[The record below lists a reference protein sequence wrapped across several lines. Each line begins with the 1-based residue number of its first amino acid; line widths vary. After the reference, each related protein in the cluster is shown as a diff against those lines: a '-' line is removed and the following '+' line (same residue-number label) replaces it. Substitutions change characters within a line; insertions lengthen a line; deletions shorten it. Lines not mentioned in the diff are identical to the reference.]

1 MGWDL
6 ALTATA
12 TYAKPEQFET
22 FRRHLDAAWIEE
34 ALAATGTATV
44 RRRRLPV
51 EEVVWVV
58 LGMALFRDRPIE
70 DVVSKLDLALPG
82 GGGTVARSSVS
93 EARGRL
99 GSEPMKWLFERSA
112 SQWAEASATAHRWRG
127 LALYGIDGSS
137 LRVPDTP
144 ENREHFGGQSGRKGS
159 ESGYPMARI
168 VALMVLRSHLLAGV
182 WFGPYGGTH
191 ELEPAKELRTA
202 IPDNSLTVLDR
213 GFLAAPMLI
222 GIATGG
228 QNRHWLTRARSSNK
242 WRVVRRLSRGDEI
255 IEMDV
260 SRHARGQ
267 DPSLPRT
274 WTMRAIRYQRKGFR
288 PQTLLTS
295 LLDAKRY
302 PAEEIIA
309 LYHERWE
316 LELGYD
322 ELKTELLDREEAI
335 RSRTRE
341 GVEQELWGILLAYNL
356 VRLEMERVAKTAK
369 VEPTRISFVE
379 SLRLIRDEW
388 AWLSVTSPGAIPK
401 RLASMRANIKRYILP
416 PRRPKRVY
424 PRAVK
429 IKMSNYDRKR
439 PRVETKLKGRRRE
452 TGGPPDQA
460 GR

>member
-1 MGWDL
+1 VEVCSILAGEEQAMGWDR
-6 ALTATA
+6 AFAAAA

-22 FRRHLDAAWIEE
+22 FRRHIDAAWVEQ
-34 ALAATGTATV
+34 ALAASGTATV

-51 EEVVWVV
+51 EEVVWIV

-82 GGGTVARSSVS
+82 GGGTIARSSVS
-93 EARGRL
+93 QARGRL
-99 GSEPMKWLFERSA
+99 GSEPMKWLFERT
-112 SQWAEASATAHRWRG
+112 ASAWAPPSAAANRWRS

-137 LRVPDTP
+137 VRVPDTP
-144 ENREHFGGQSGRKGS
+144 ENREHFGGQSGRKTT

-191 ELEPAKELRTA
+191 ELEPAKELRGA

-213 GFLAAPMLI
+213 GFLAAPMLL
-222 GIATGG
+222 GIETGG
-228 QNRHWLTRARSSNK
+228 QNRHWLTRAKSNSK
-242 WRVVRRLSRGDEI
+242 WRVLKRLGKGDELV
-255 IEMDV
+255 EMDV
-260 SRHARGQ
+260 SSHSRRQ

-274 WTMRAIRYQRKGFR
+274 WTMRAIRYHRKGFR

-295 LLDAKRY
+295 LLDTKQY
-302 PAEEIIA
+302 PADEIIA

-322 ELKTELLDREEAI
+322 ELKTELLDREETI
-335 RSRTRE
+335 RSKTRQ

-356 VRLEMERVAKTAK
+356 VRLEMERVAKQAK

-388 AWLSVTSPGAIPK
+388 MWLSVTGSPGAIPK
-401 RLASMRANIKRYILP
+401 RLASMRANIKRYLLP
-416 PRRPKRVY
+416 PRRPRRLY

-439 PRVETKLKGRRRE
+439 PAVEASK
-452 TGGPPDQA
+452 
-460 GR
+460 

>member
-6 ALTATA
+6 AFAAAA
-12 TYAKPEQFET
+12 TYAKPEPFET
-22 FRRHLDAAWIEE
+22 FRRHIDAGWIEE
-34 ALAATGTATV
+34 ALTATGTATL

-58 LGMALFRDRPIE
+58 LGMALFRDRSIE

-93 EARGRL
+93 QARARL

-112 SQWAEASATAHRWRG
+112 STWAHASAAARRWRG

-137 LRVPDTP
+137 LRVPDTL
-144 ENREHFGGQSGRKGS
+144 ENREHFGGQSGRNGS
-159 ESGYPMARI
+159 ESGYPLARI

-182 WFGPYGGTH
+182 WLGPYGGTS
-191 ELEPAKELRTA
+191 ELAPAKQLQTS

-222 GIATGG
+222 GIKTGG
-228 QNRHWLTRARSSNK
+228 LNRHWLTRAKSNSK
-242 WRVVRRLSRGDEI
+242 WRVLQRLGSGDELV
-255 IEMDV
+255 EMDV
-260 SRHARGQ
+260 SREARRQ
-267 DPSLPRT
+267 DASLPRT

-295 LLDAKRY
+295 LVDAKTY
-302 PAEEIIA
+302 PAAEVIA

-322 ELKTELLDREEAI
+322 ELKTEMLDREEAI
-335 RSRTRE
+335 RSKTPK
-341 GVEQELWGILLAYNL
+341 GVEQELWGVLLAYNL
-356 VRLEMERVAKTAK
+356 VRLEMARVAKSAK

-401 RLASMRANIKRYILP
+401 RLAAMRANIKRYVLP
-416 PRRPKRVY
+416 PRRPKRLY

-439 PRVETKLKGRRRE
+439 PAVERTK
-452 TGGPPDQA
+452 
-460 GR
+460 

>member
-6 ALTATA
+6 ALAATA

-22 FRRHLDAAWIEE
+22 FRRHIDPVWIEA
-34 ALAATGTATV
+34 ALAASGTATV

-82 GGGTVARSSVS
+82 GGGTIARSSVS
-93 EARGRL
+93 QARVRL

-112 SQWAEASATAHRWRG
+112 SAWAHTSAAAHRWRG

-137 LRVPDTP
+137 LRVPDSP
-144 ENREHFGGQSGRKGS
+144 ENRAHFGGQSGRKGS
-159 ESGYPMARI
+159 QSGYPMARV

-182 WFGPYGGTH
+182 WFGPYGGTS
-191 ELEPAKELRTA
+191 EIEPAKELRAT
-202 IPDNSLTVLDR
+202 IPDDSLTVLDR
-213 GFLAAPMLI
+213 GFLAAPMLL
-222 GIATGG
+222 GIQTSG
-228 QNRHWLTRARSSNK
+228 QNRHWLTRAKASSK
-242 WRVVRRLSRGDEI
+242 WRPLRQLGKGDDLV
-255 IEMDV
+255 EMDV

-274 WTMRAIRYQRKGFR
+274 WAMRAIRYHRRGFR

-295 LLDAKRY
+295 LLDATQY
-302 PAEEIIA
+302 PAAEIIA

-322 ELKTELLDREEAI
+322 EVKTEMLEREETI
-335 RSRTRE
+335 RSKTRE

-356 VRLEMERVAKTAK
+356 VRLEMARIAKSAK

-401 RLASMRANIKRYILP
+401 RLASMRANVKRYILP
-416 PRRPKRVY
+416 PRRSKRLY

-439 PRVETKLKGRRRE
+439 PSVERPK
-452 TGGPPDQA
+452 
-460 GR
+460 

>member
-6 ALTATA
+6 AFAATA
-12 TYAKPEQFET
+12 TYAKPGQFET
-22 FRRHLDAAWIEE
+22 FRRHIDSAWIEQ
-34 ALAATGTATV
+34 ALEATGTATV

-51 EEVVWVV
+51 EEVVWIV

-70 DVVSKLDLALPG
+70 DVVSKLDLAMPG
-82 GGGTVARSSVS
+82 GGGTIAKSSVS
-93 EARGRL
+93 EARARL

-112 SQWAEASATAHRWRG
+112 AAWAHASAAAHRWRG

-137 LRVPDTP
+137 LRVPDTK
-144 ENREHFGGQSGRKGS
+144 ENRAHFGGQSGRNGS

-168 VALMVLRSHLLAGV
+168 VALMVLRSHLLAGA
-182 WFGPYGGTH
+182 WFGPYGGTG
-191 ELEPAKELRTA
+191 ELEPAKDLRA
-202 IPDNSLTVLDR
+202 SIPDHSLTVLDR
-213 GFLAAPMLI
+213 GFLAAAMLL
-222 GIATGG
+222 GIELEG
-228 QNRHWLTRARSSNK
+228 QNRHWLTRAKSSST
-242 WRVVRRLSRGDEI
+242 WRVLKRLGKGDELV
-255 IEMDV
+255 EMDV
-260 SRHARGQ
+260 SKTARSK
-267 DPSLPRT
+267 DLSLPRT
-274 WTMRAIRYQRKGFR
+274 WTMRAICYQRKGFR

-295 LLDAKRY
+295 LRDADAFPK
-302 PAEEIIA
+302 EEIVA

-335 RSRTRE
+335 RSKKRE

-356 VRLEMERVAKTAK
+356 VRLEMARVAKAAK

-388 AWLSVTSPGAIPK
+388 SWLSVTSPGAIPK
-401 RLASMRANIKRYILP
+401 RLASLRANIKRYILP

-439 PRVETKLKGRRRE
+439 PTVEASKKRKG
-452 TGGPPDQA
+452 
-460 GR
+460 

>member
-1 MGWDL
+1 MGLDL
-6 ALTATA
+6 ALAATA

-22 FRRHLDAAWIEE
+22 FRRHIDPVWIEQ
-34 ALAATGTATV
+34 ALAATGTATI

-58 LGMALFRDRPIE
+58 LGMALFRNRPIE

-82 GGGTVARSSVS
+82 GGTIARSSVS
-93 EARGRL
+93 EARARL
-99 GSEPMKWLFERSA
+99 GSEPMKWLFERT
-112 SQWAEASATAHRWRG
+112 ASAWADSSAGAHRWRG
-127 LALYGIDGSS
+127 LALYGMDGSCV
-137 LRVPDTP
+137 RVPDTP
-144 ENREHFGGQSGRKGS
+144 ENRAHFGGQSGRKGT

-182 WFGPYGGTH
+182 WFGPYGGTN
-191 ELEPAKELRTA
+191 ELEYAKELRA
-202 IPDNSLTVLDR
+202 SVPDDSLTILDR
-213 GFLAAPMLI
+213 GFLAAAMLL
-222 GIATGG
+222 GIESEGH
-228 QNRHWLTRARSSNK
+228 NRHWLTRAKSNSK
-242 WRVVRRLSRGDEI
+242 WRVLRRLGRGDELV
-255 IEMDV
+255 EMDV

-267 DPSLPRT
+267 DASLPQT
-274 WTMRAIRYQRKGFR
+274 WTMRAIRYHRKGFR

-295 LLDAKRY
+295 LLDADRY
-302 PAEEIIA
+302 PADEIIA

-322 ELKTELLDREEAI
+322 ELKTELLDREETI
-335 RSRTRE
+335 RSKTRE
-341 GVEQELWGILLAYNL
+341 GVEQELWGVLLAYNL
-356 VRLEMERVAKTAK
+356 VRLEMQRVAKSAK

-388 AWLSVTSPGAIPK
+388 LWLSVTSPGAIPK

-416 PRRPKRVY
+416 PRRPKRLY

-439 PRVETKLKGRRRE
+439 PRVEA
-452 TGGPPDQA
+452 QA
-460 GR
+460 K

>member
-1 MGWDL
+1 MGWDRAL
-6 ALTATA
+6 AATA
-12 TYAKPEQFET
+12 TYAKPEHFET

-34 ALAATGTATV
+34 ALTVTGTATV

-82 GGGTVARSSVS
+82 GGGTVARSSIS
-93 EARGRL
+93 KARARL
-99 GSEPMKWLFERSA
+99 GSEPMEWLFGRSA
-112 SQWAEASATAHRWRG
+112 SAWAHTSAAAHRWRG

-144 ENREHFGGQSGRKGS
+144 ENREHFGGQSGRKGT
-159 ESGYPMARI
+159 ESGYPMARL

-182 WFGPYGGTH
+182 WFGPYGGTN
-191 ELEPAKELRTA
+191 ELDPAKELRSS
-202 IPDNSLTVLDR
+202 IPDNSLTILDR
-213 GFLAAPMLI
+213 GFLAAAMLLGI
-222 GIATGG
+222 GTGG
-228 QNRHWLTRARSSNK
+228 QDRHWLTRAKSNSK
-242 WRVVRRLSRGDEI
+242 WRVLRRLGKGDELV
-255 IEMDV
+255 EMDV
-260 SRHARGQ
+260 SGAARRQ
-267 DPSLPRT
+267 DASLPKT
-274 WTMRAIRYQRKGFR
+274 WTMRAIRYHRKGFR

-295 LLDAKRY
+295 LLDSEQY
-302 PAEEIIA
+302 PADEIVG

-322 ELKTELLDREEAI
+322 ELKTELLDREETI
-335 RSRTRE
+335 RSKTRE

-356 VRLEMERVAKTAK
+356 VRLEMERVAKAAK

-379 SLRLIRDEW
+379 SLRLICDEW
-388 AWLSVTSPGAIPK
+388 LWLSVTSPGAIPK

-416 PRRPKRVY
+416 PRRPKRLY

-439 PRVETKLKGRRRE
+439 PLAEVQKK
-452 TGGPPDQA
+452 
-460 GR
+460 

>member
-6 ALTATA
+6 AFAAAA

-22 FRRHLDAAWIEE
+22 FRRHIDADWIKE
-34 ALAATGTATV
+34 ALAATGTATL

-58 LGMALFRDRPIE
+58 LGMALFRDRSIE

-93 EARGRL
+93 QARARL

-112 SQWAEASATAHRWRG
+112 STWAHASAAAHRWRG

-182 WFGPYGGTH
+182 WLGPYGGTS
-191 ELEPAKELRTA
+191 ELAPAKQLQRS
-202 IPDNSLTVLDR
+202 IPDNSLTALDR

-222 GIATGG
+222 GIQTGG
-228 QNRHWLTRARSSNK
+228 QNRHWLTRAKSNSK
-242 WRVVRRLSRGDEI
+242 WRVLQRLGNGDELV
-255 IEMDV
+255 EMDV
-260 SRHARGQ
+260 SREARRQ
-267 DPSLPRT
+267 DASLPRT

-295 LLDAKRY
+295 LVDAKQY
-302 PAEEIIA
+302 PAEEVIG

-322 ELKTELLDREEAI
+322 ELKTEMLDREEAI
-335 RSRTRE
+335 RSKTPK
-341 GVEQELWGILLAYNL
+341 GVEQELWGVLLAYNL
-356 VRLEMERVAKTAK
+356 VRLEMARVAKSAK
-369 VEPTRISFVE
+369 VEPIRISFVE

-388 AWLSVTSPGAIPK
+388 TWLSVTSPGAIPK
-401 RLASMRANIKRYILP
+401 RLAAMRANIKRYILP
-416 PRRPKRVY
+416 PRRTNRLY

-439 PRVETKLKGRRRE
+439 PAVEHAK
-452 TGGPPDQA
+452 
-460 GR
+460 

>member
-1 MGWDL
+1 MGLEL
-6 ALTATA
+6 ALAATA
-12 TYAKPEQFET
+12 TFAKAEPLET
-22 FRRHLDAAWIEE
+22 FRRHIDAAWIEQ

-44 RRRRLPV
+44 RRRRLPM

-58 LGMALFRDRPIE
+58 LGMALFRDKPIE

-82 GGGTVARSSVS
+82 GGATVARSSIS
-93 EARGRL
+93 QARARL
-99 GSEPMKWLFERSA
+99 GSEPMKWLFERSSA
-112 SQWAEASATAHRWRG
+112 AWAHTSAHAHRWRG

-144 ENREHFGGQSGRKGS
+144 ENRAHFGGQAGRKGS

-191 ELEPAKELRTA
+191 ELEPAKDLRTS
-202 IPDNSLTVLDR
+202 IPEHSLTILDR
-213 GFLAAPMLI
+213 GFLAASMLL
-222 GIATGG
+222 GIETGAPD
-228 QNRHWLTRARSSNK
+228 RHWLTRATSRST
-242 WRVVRRLSRGDEI
+242 WRVLERFRKGDELV
-255 IEMDV
+255 EMDV
-260 SRHARGQ
+260 SRAARAR
-267 DPSLPRT
+267 DASLPET

-295 LLDAKRY
+295 LRDAKRY
-302 PAEEIIA
+302 PAAEIIA

-322 ELKTELLDREEAI
+322 ELKTELLDREETI
-335 RSRTRE
+335 RSKTRE
-341 GVEQELWGILLAYNL
+341 GVEQELWGLLLVYNL
-356 VRLEMERVAKTAK
+356 VRLEMERVARSVK

-388 AWLSVTSPGAIPK
+388 LWLSVASPGAIPK
-401 RLASMRANIKRYILP
+401 RLASMRASIKRYILP
-416 PRRPKRVY
+416 PRRPKRLY

-439 PRVETKLKGRRRE
+439 PRVEKQT
-452 TGGPPDQA
+452 
-460 GR
+460 

>member
-1 MGWDL
+1 MGWDR
-6 ALTATA
+6 AFAAAA

-22 FRRHLDAAWIEE
+22 FRRHIDAAWVEQ
-34 ALAATGTATV
+34 ALAATGVATV

-82 GGGTVARSSVS
+82 GGTIARSSVS
-93 EARGRL
+93 QARARL

-112 SQWAEASATAHRWRG
+112 SAWAHSSADAHRWRG
-127 LALYGIDGSS
+127 LALYGMDGSCA
-137 LRVPDTP
+137 RVPDTR
-144 ENREHFGGQSGRKGS
+144 ENRAHFGGQSGRNGT

-182 WFGPYGGTH
+182 WFGPYGGTN
-191 ELEPAKELRTA
+191 ELEHAKELRA
-202 IPDNSLTVLDR
+202 SVPDDSLTVLDR
-213 GFLAAPMLI
+213 GFLAASMLL
-222 GIATGG
+222 GIETAG
-228 QNRHWLTRARSSNK
+228 QNRHWLTRAKSNSK
-242 WRVVRRLSRGDEI
+242 WRVLRRLGKGDELV
-255 IEMDV
+255 EMDV

-267 DPSLPRT
+267 DASLPRT
-274 WTMRAIRYQRKGFR
+274 WMMRAIRYHRKGFR

-295 LLDAKRY
+295 LLDAKPY
-302 PAEEIIA
+302 PADEIIA

-335 RSRTRE
+335 RSKTRE

-356 VRLEMERVAKTAK
+356 VRVEMERVAKAAK

-379 SLRLIRDEW
+379 SLRLMRDEW
-388 AWLSVTSPGAIPK
+388 LWLSVTSPGAIPK
-401 RLASMRANIKRYILP
+401 RLASLRANLKRYILP
-416 PRRPKRVY
+416 PRRPKRLY

-439 PRVETKLKGRRRE
+439 PRVEALKK
-452 TGGPPDQA
+452 
-460 GR
+460 

>member
-1 MGWDL
+1 MDL
-6 ALTATA
+6 ERALAATA
-12 TYAKPEQFET
+12 TYAKPEEFET
-22 FRRHLDAAWIEE
+22 FRRHIDAAWIER
-34 ALAATGTATV
+34 ALTATGTATV

-93 EARGRL
+93 QARARL
-99 GSEPMKWLFERSA
+99 GSEPMRWLFERSA
-112 SQWAEASATAHRWRG
+112 SAWAHASASAHRWRG
-127 LALYGIDGSS
+127 LALYGMDGSS

-144 ENREHFGGQSGRKGS
+144 ENREHFGGQAGRKGS
-159 ESGYPMARI
+159 ESGYPMARV

-182 WFGPYGGTH
+182 WFGPYSGTH
-191 ELEPAKELRTA
+191 ELEPAKELRTS
-202 IPDNSLTVLDR
+202 IPDDSLTVVDR
-213 GFLAAPMLI
+213 GFLAAPMLL
-222 GIATGG
+222 GIQTGA
-228 QNRHWLTRARSSNK
+228 QNRHWLTRAKSTSS
-242 WRVVRRLSRGDEI
+242 WRVLRRLGKGDELV
-255 IEMDV
+255 EMDV

-274 WTMRAIRYQRKGFR
+274 WTMRAIRYHRKGFR

-295 LLDAKRY
+295 LLDAKQY
-302 PAEEIIA
+302 PAAEVVA

-322 ELKTELLDREEAI
+322 ELKTELLDREETI
-335 RSRTRE
+335 RSRTRA

-356 VRLEMERVAKTAK
+356 VRLEMERVAKSAK

-401 RLASMRANIKRYILP
+401 RLASMRANIKRYVLP
-416 PRRPKRVY
+416 PRRPKRIY

-429 IKMSNYDRKR
+429 IKMSGYDRKR
-439 PRVETKLKGRRRE
+439 PDAETLKK
-452 TGGPPDQA
+452 
-460 GR
+460 

>member
-6 ALTATA
+6 ALAATA

-22 FRRHLDAAWIEE
+22 FRRHLDGAWIEE
-34 ALAATGTATV
+34 ALTITGTATV

-82 GGGTVARSSVS
+82 GGGTVARSSVTQ
-93 EARGRL
+93 ARARL

-112 SQWAEASATAHRWRG
+112 SAWAQASADAHRWRG
-127 LALYGIDGSS
+127 LALYGMDGSS

-144 ENREHFGGQSGRKGS
+144 ENRAHFGGQSGRKGS
-159 ESGYPMARI
+159 QSGYPMARL
-168 VALMVLRSHLLAGV
+168 VALMVLRSHLLAGA
-182 WFGPYGGTH
+182 WLGPYGGTS
-191 ELEPAKELRTA
+191 ELDGAKQLRA
-202 IPDNSLTVLDR
+202 LVPDDSLTILDR
-213 GFLAAPMLI
+213 GFLAASMLL
-222 GIATGG
+222 GVASG
-228 QNRHWLTRARSSNK
+228 QNRYWLTRAKSTSK
-242 WRVVRRLSRGDEI
+242 WRVLQRLGNGDELV
-255 IEMDV
+255 EMDV
-260 SRHARGQ
+260 SREARRQ

-274 WTMRAIRYQRKGFR
+274 WRMRAIRYHRKGFR

-295 LLDAKRY
+295 LLDPELY
-302 PAEEIIA
+302 PADEIVA

-322 ELKTELLDREEAI
+322 ELKTELLDREETI
-335 RSRTRE
+335 RSKTRD
-341 GVEQELWGILLAYNL
+341 GVEQELWGVLLAYNL
-356 VRLEMERVAKTAK
+356 VRLEMERVAKAAK

-416 PRRPKRVY
+416 PRRPKRLY

-439 PRVETKLKGRRRE
+439 PAVERLK
-452 TGGPPDQA
+452 
-460 GR
+460 